1 MVDALNKNRKKT
13 TLHSLT
19 IVETLAE
26 LDSAT
31 FATVAEEVG
40 LAKSTTYAHLETLRE
55 AGYVVKEGERYRLSL
70 EFFHIG
76 GSLVSKK
83 PYYHMIERKVHEL
96 ARTTGERAQFIVE
109 ENGRGIYVVT
119 SVDAPSAVQADVHL
133 GKWVSLHTT
142 AAGKTILANL
152 PRERV
157 ESIVEAHGLPAETE
171 HTITDI
177 DHLFEELDTVAER
190 GYALN
195 RSERLNKQW
204 AIGVPILGP
213 HGEVIGSLS
222 VSGPENR
229 MKGERVET
237 ELSNTLLGVANEI
250 EINIAHT

>member
-1 MVDALNKNRKKT
+1 MTDARNQNLKKT

-19 IVETLAE
+19 VVETLAE

-40 LAKSTTYAHLETLRE
+40 LAKSTTYAHLETLRT

-70 EFFHIG
+70 KFFHVG
-76 GSLVSKK
+76 GSLVSER
-83 PYYHMIERKVHEL
+83 PYYHLIKRKVHEL
-96 ARTTGERAQFIVE
+96 ARTTGERTQFIVE

-119 SVDAPSAVQADVHL
+119 NVEGPSAVQADVHI
-133 GKWVSLHTT
+133 GKWASLHAT
-142 AAGKTILANL
+142 AAGKAILANL

-157 ESIVEAHGLPAETE
+157 ESIVDEHGLPAETE

-177 DHLFEELDTVAER
+177 DDLFEELDTVTER

-195 RSERLNKQW
+195 RAERIPKQW
-204 AIGVPILGP
+204 AIGVPILGQFD
-213 HGEVIGSLS
+213 EVIGGLS
-222 VSGPENR
+222 VSGPEHR
-229 MKGERVET
+229 MNGDRIDD

-250 EINIAHT
+250 ELNIAHM